1 MIECMRTV
9 ARKPEFGT
17 WVPVTERLPEDFD
30 MRFYMCIVENTKKI
44 YLCFANMKRGVGLA
58 FGATFTMEKR

>member
-30 MRFYMCIVENTKKI
+30 MRFYMCIVENHEED
-44 YLCFANMKRGVGLA
+44 LPMFANMKRGVGLA

>member
-30 MRFYMCIVENTKKI
+30 MRFYMCIVETVSYTHLTLPTN
-44 YLCFANMKRGVGLA
+44 
-58 FGATFTMEKR
+58 